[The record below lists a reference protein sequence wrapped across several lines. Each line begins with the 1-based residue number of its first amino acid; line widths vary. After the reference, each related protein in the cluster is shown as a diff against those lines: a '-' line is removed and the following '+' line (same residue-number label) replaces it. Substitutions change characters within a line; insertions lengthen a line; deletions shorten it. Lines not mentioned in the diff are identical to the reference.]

1 MMFGAM
7 VTGPISMAVFG
18 LALWARV
25 RFETRVLREAQAA
38 VRTS

>member
-1 MMFGAM
+1 MMFGAT
-7 VTGPISMAVFG
+7 VSGPISIVLFG

-25 RFETRVLREAQAA
+25 RFETRVLRAAQAG